1 MIKTVN
7 PLAKSAAPKAAPA
20 ENKAAVKV
28 LPSVQPLQ
36 FAADSEQQN
45 CIEGFFEPGP
55 GKMAPSS
62 PFQFKST
69 SSTIPTNHSPIQRKS
84 SSTWAFQPKSVGA
97 NSNSTAPIQRAA
109 APANKTGLPDNVKS
123 GVEQLSG
130 VSLSDVKVHYNS
142 PKPAQLQAHA
152 YAQGTD
158 IHVASG
164 QEKHV
169 PHEAWHVVQQ
179 KQGRVQATKQMKG
192 KVQVN
197 DDAGLEMEAD
207 LMGAKA
213 VAQGK
218 VITNI
223 PETKSII
230 SNEVAQRV
238 VTQFMWP
245 FGGKKQNNDVN
256 VAEKEQQMDADNEI
270 KGLLKNG
277 SLGKKGLGE
286 RMGLAKNTAINAGN
300 EVKNNTLELGD
311 NIKENTNET
320 GQNISSKSQSLGGKI
335 ALGSAV
341 AGGIGVGVSLATGNV
356 AGAAIA
362 GGLGVGGVLTG
373 GVVAGGG
380 TVVGEGVKTGGALV
394 GGAINKANEYG
405 LSSLAGVTTTA
416 VVGIAEILSQVNLYI
431 SDQFDNIPA
440 KNVVALVK
448 GAKSGA
454 LGPDTLKAAIEHSE
468 DVDSFTGTKKGGTG
482 GMFGDKDTRLTG
494 TAVLGAG
501 LANTAAMDI
510 NKKGNAAAEKV
521 VEVVGSAIVGAV
533 STIKS
538 IIGLYELFTKSG
550 NKYEQTKKVAYDL
563 SMATKAGFQIANKI
577 NTLTGPFSKV
587 IPGLSLAISICDTL
601 SSIHS
606 WRKAAEVEEEIMSK
620 ADQPENEPIIVDWMD
635 SAEGVKYRSTLGDG
649 VFEDTTLFEEDI
661 RGKRGILD
669 LFVQKGGKWSN
680 LNKYVRVKMDY
691 MSLISKLAVGGTPEG
706 PKEIEM
712 NNYLASISEG
722 GDVLNFCKALNKY
735 QLSSK
740 LHEINNKRNIQ
751 GARETG
757 ANLISTAGAI
767 AALVPADGGAVA
779 AILMGT
785 GAGVKAGLAIGKALV
800 SASNGLNDPK
810 KSSGQKGKEYAQHAI
825 TILEEF
831 KGINLS
837 DDVAA
842 LLEDNKVLQEEVK
855 KIGAN
860 AVKAK
865 INPFVLAQGKAEK
878 LLFAAGVDKG
888 EFYSNESYGP
898 AEFVNLANLIAKKLG
913 EGR

>member
-1 MIKTVN
+1 MIKTAV
-7 PLAKSAAPKAAPA
+7 PVAKPAAVKVAPA

-28 LPSVQPLQ
+28 MPSVQPMQL
-36 FAADSEQQN
+36 AADTEQQN
-45 CIEGFFEPGP
+45 SEEGFFEPGP

-69 SSTIPTNHSPIQRKS
+69 SSILPPNHSPIQRKS

-97 NSNSTAPIQRAA
+97 YSNSTAPVQRAA

-130 VSLSDVKVHYNS
+130 VSLGDVKVHYNS

-179 KQGRVQATKQMKG
+179 KQGRVQATTQMKG
-192 KVQVN
+192 KVPVN

-207 LMGAKA
+207 VMGAKA

-218 VITNI
+218 MISNI
-223 PETKSII
+223 PESNTVI
-230 SNEVAQRV
+230 SRAVAQRV
-238 VTQFMWP
+238 VTQFVWP
-245 FGGKKQNNDVN
+245 FGGKKQNSEVN
-256 VAEKEQQMDADNEI
+256 VAAEEQQMDADNEM

-277 SLGKKGLGE
+277 TLGKKGLGE

-300 EVKNNTLELGD
+300 EAKNNTLELGD
-311 NIKENTNET
+311 NIKENTKET

-356 AGAAIA
+356 PGAVIA

-380 TVVGEGVKTGGALV
+380 TAVGEGVEAGGALV

-405 LSSLAGVTTTA
+405 LSSVAGMTTTA
-416 VVGIAEILSQVNLYI
+416 VVGIAEVLSQINLYI
-431 SDQFDNIPA
+431 SDQFDNIPV

-448 GAKSGA
+448 GAKSGG

-482 GMFGDKDTRLTG
+482 GMFGDKDTQLTG
-494 TAVLGAG
+494 AAVVGAG

-510 NKKGNAAAEKV
+510 NQKGNAAAEKV
-521 VEVVGSAIVGAV
+521 VEVVGSIIVGAV

-538 IIGLYELFTKSG
+538 IIGLFELFTKSG

-563 SMATKAGFQIANKI
+563 SVATKAGFQIANKI
-577 NTLTGPFSKV
+577 TALTGPFSKV

-620 ADQPENEPIIVDWMD
+620 AEQPDNQPIIVDWMD
-635 SAEGVKYRSTLGDG
+635 SAEGVKYTSTLGEG
-649 VFEDTTLFEEDI
+649 VFDDTTLFEEDI

-691 MSLISKLAVGGTPEG
+691 MSLISSLAVGGTPKG

-712 NNYLASISEG
+712 NNYLTNISEG
-722 GDVLNFCKALNKY
+722 GDVQNFCKALNKY
-735 QLSSK
+735 QLASK
-740 LHEINNKRNIQ
+740 LHEINNKRNIH

-779 AILMGT
+779 AVLMGT
-785 GAGVKAGLAIGKALV
+785 GAGIKAGLAIGKALV
-800 SASNGLNDPK
+800 STKNGFSDPK

-825 TILEEF
+825 TILEGF
-831 KGINLS
+831 KDIKLD

-842 LLEDNKVLQEEVK
+842 LLEDNDKLQEEVTRSGAK
-855 KIGAN
+855 SVKEKI
-860 AVKAK
+860 K
-865 INPFVLAQGKAEK
+865 PFVMSQGKAEK
-878 LLFAAGVDKG
+878 FLFAAGVNKA

-898 AEFVNLANLIAKKLG
+898 GDFVNLANLIAKKLG